1 MRPLTLT
8 ISAFG
13 PYAGV
18 ETVNFGQLGRS
29 GLFLVTGDTGAGK
42 TTVFDAITFALY
54 GVASGGRGRRSARSF
69 RSDYAPADT
78 DTYVELTF
86 EHQGRQYRLR
96 RNPDYQR
103 KARRG
108 SGVVEQKHDAELTC
122 IDTGE
127 VVSKAAPVTA
137 RVKDLIGLDE
147 NQFAQIGMIAQGDF
161 LRILHAESKDRIE
174 IFRKIFGTE
183 MYDSFAKRLNQ
194 RFLDVRQQR
203 GSEML
208 LYRQEAVRVD
218 VVAEAAAL
226 AEAPDRAGELIGL
239 LSETL
244 SGMEREVTSLRET
257 LAKTNEQAALQRD
270 RLVLAE
276 QINRG
281 IQELA
286 AEEARL
292 AEVSAQTETME
303 ELRGRWQRA
312 YNARQVRPLEEAWQ
326 RENQRRKAAEESLLQ
341 RREQAQALEPQAAE
355 LRSAYEQAQKQAES
369 VSERMAVYEQLKQAD
384 GLFPGAENALRQR
397 RESGRQLEYALKQR
411 ESAAA
416 EYLRIS
422 EEWMRAQAGVLA
434 QQLEKGK
441 PCPVCGST
449 RHPAPAQ
456 LPDGVLFA
464 QMAEKAAVQEYLTEM
479 QFAYMQDGV
488 ITGLFEQ
495 KTALSRAEQRRE
507 TLENAL
513 SAAYNMPVKLAMR
526 LKGPQDA
533 DVAPA
538 VSQQAVKRAQAMRDR
553 CEQAAMEAT
562 AAAAQ
567 AASAVQ
573 RHQAQIALAMD
584 LPAVRQWCGEN
595 GVTIPAGE
603 WDEAQLEG
611 IRGICRGCAKGLY
624 QSAKADKAAAE
635 QAEKVYR
642 SVQTQL
648 EQARAAAE
656 ELLRQMDSAGVLLQ
670 QATVAFRNGIE
681 NYGFISGKDYRE
693 ARASEADEKVWKA
706 QLDDHDRKMQ
716 LLSHSV
722 AEKREKWQG
731 KVYIDTQAV
740 RAMLGGME
748 DTQKRLDA
756 EIRRQEQLIHKNSES
771 AARLKQIHAKLEKL
785 QSEYALLEDLN
796 RTVQGSIRG
805 EEKFSFES
813 YILQYYFRRV
823 VAAANRRLTRMS
835 DGRFYLA
842 IAKRQGEGN
851 KQTGLDLDVMDRQTG
866 RQRDVHTLSGGESFL
881 ASLSL
886 ALGFS
891 DVVQSTAGGI
901 QLDTLFIDEGFGS
914 LDDETLA
921 RAVAVL
927 QSLADGNCLVGII
940 SHVGALKQRIDR
952 RLIIEKR
959 QDGSHI
965 RQERA

>member
-18 ETVNFGQLGRS
+18 EKVDFGQLGRS

-54 GVASGGRGRRSARSF
+54 GVASGGRARRSAKSF

-78 DTYVELTF
+78 DTYVEMTF
-86 EHQGRQYRLR
+86 EHRGRQYRLR

-103 KARRG
+103 KAKRG

-127 VVSKAAPVTA
+127 VVSKAALVTA

-174 IFRKIFGTE
+174 IFRRIFGTE
-183 MYDSFAKRLNQ
+183 MYDAFAKRLNQ
-194 RFLDVRQQR
+194 RYLDVRQKR
-203 GSEML
+203 AGEML
-208 LYRQEAVRVD
+208 LYRQEAGRIDIVP
-218 VVAEAAAL
+218 EAAAL
-226 AEAPDRAGELIGL
+226 AEAPDRAGELIAQL
-239 LSETL
+239 TAALAA
-244 SGMEREVTSLRET
+244 MEKQTGVLREN
-257 LAKTNEQAALQRD
+257 LARNDEQAALQRD

-276 QINRG
+276 QTNRG

-286 AEEARL
+286 AEEKRL
-292 AEVSAQTETME
+292 AEVSAQAEEME
-303 ELRGRWQRA
+303 RLRVKWQRA
-312 YNARQVRPLEEAWQ
+312 HNARQVRPLEQAWQ
-326 RENQRRKAAEESLLQ
+326 LETRRRREAEENLQLRRNQAAE
-341 RREQAQALEPQAAE
+341 LEPQAEQLRAE
-355 LRSAYEQAQKQAES
+355 YEEAQKRAES
-369 VSERMAVYEQLKQAD
+369 AAERMAVFEQLKQAD
-384 GLFPGAENALRQR
+384 GLFPAAEAALRQR
-397 RESGRQLEYALKQR
+397 QESQQQLNYALKQR
-411 ESAAA
+411 DGAAA

-422 EEWMRAQAGVLA
+422 EAWMRAQAGVLA

-441 PCPVCGST
+441 PCPVCGSVH
-449 RHPAPAQ
+449 HPSPAR
-456 LPDGVLFA
+456 LSDGELFQQA
-464 QMAEKAAVQEYLTEM
+464 VEKVKLAETVQFGGMKNGVIAGLCSQKAALNGAE
-479 QFAYMQDGV
+479 
-488 ITGLFEQ
+488 
-495 KTALSRAEQRRE
+495 SRRDE
-507 TLENAL
+507 LEAAL
-513 SAAYNMPVKLAMR
+513 SAAYGMPVRLALR
-526 LKGPQDA
+526 LRGAGDPEA
-533 DVAPA
+533 VVAG
-538 VSQQAVKRAQAMRDR
+538 SQQAVRQAQVHRDR
-553 CEQAAMEAT
+553 CEQAALEAT

-567 AASAVQ
+567 AVSAVQ
-573 RHQAQIALAMD
+573 RHQAQIAQAMD
-584 LPAVRQWCGEN
+584 LPAVRLWCEQN
-595 GVTIPAGE
+595 GVRMPDGE
-603 WDEAQLEG
+603 WDEAQLAG
-611 IRGICRGCAKGLY
+611 IRGICRGCAKALY
-624 QSAKADKAAAE
+624 QAAKEERAAAE
-635 QAEKVYR
+635 QAEKAYR
-642 SVQTQL
+642 GVQTQL

-656 ELLRQMDSAGVLLQ
+656 ELARQVESAGVLLQ

-693 ARASEADEKVWKA
+693 ARAPESDEKAWKL
-706 QLDDHDRKMQ
+706 QLDDFDRRMQ
-716 LLSHSV
+716 LLTHSV

-731 KVYIDTQAV
+731 REYVDTQAV

-748 DTQKRLDA
+748 DTRRRLDA
-756 EIRRQEQLIHKNSES
+756 EIRRQEQLFNRNGEC
-771 AARLKQIHAKLEKL
+771 AQRLKQICARLDKL
-785 QSEYALLEDLN
+785 QAEFALLEDLN
-796 RTVQGSIRG
+796 RTAQGSIRG

-940 SHVGALKQRIDR
+940 SHVSALKQRIDR

-965 RQERA
+965 RQERV